1 MPLPSLFADGR
12 GQRDRNGQTIAVSAG
27 RNGRTGVFDGNLH
40 LVIDRLQRTTIASP
54 GGV

>member
-1 MPLPSLFADGR
+1 MPLPRLFAGGK
-12 GQRDRNGQTIAVSAG
+12 GQRGRNGQTIAVRLG

-40 LVIDRLQRTTIASP
+40 LVIDLWQRTTIASP